1 MTSRQFGT
9 IQLFKANL
17 GYSRHYLTQTKAKM
31 KPTPL
36 TPDKQDTRKE
46 NMFNFS
52 VCTLEVTKHKSDF
65 FSYFTFYLYQMC
77 VPVCTGVHLGMC
89 KPEDNL
95 WELVLSFPVGPE
107 TELPPSD
114 LEASASTSCHLAS
127 PKVNFFK
134 RKNGL
139 GAASQRQW
147 FWAAQLQS

>member
-1 MTSRQFGT
+1 
-9 IQLFKANL
+9 
-17 GYSRHYLTQTKAKM
+17 
-31 KPTPL
+31 
-36 TPDKQDTRKE
+36 
-46 NMFNFS
+46 MFNFS

-65 FSYFTFYLYQMC
+65 FPTLHFISIRC
-77 VPVCTGVHLGMC
+77 VCLCAQVCILVCMC

-147 FWAAQLQS
+147 FWAA